1 MSVTLVL
8 AAVLAFEIKHFF
20 CDFALQTG
28 WMISKKGKYFH
39 PGGLVHAFLHLLGSI
54 PALLILTRNPQIVIC
69 LLIAEFIVHY
79 HADFLK
85 ARVDHRLRLPTDSN
99 GYWIIFGLDQLIHQ
113 VTYLTMTYLAVN
125 WPF

>member
-28 WMISKKGKYFH
+28 WMISKKGSYFH

-54 PALLILTRNPQIVIC
+54 PALLILTHNPRIVIT
-69 LLIAEFIVHY
+69 LLIVEFIVHY
-79 HADFLK
+79 HADFAK
-85 ARVDHRLRLPTDSN
+85 ARVDRHFHLPIDSN

-113 VTYLTMTYLAVN
+113 MTYLAMTYLAVS
-125 WPF
+125 WPS